1 MHRRAISEQ
10 QQRVTCQT
18 LLLIYPDVASRSP
31 DLPIDHEVFAC
42 SNCAFMKEY
51 VNLRFKLQSFKETF
65 ACM

>member
-10 QQRVTCQT
+10 QETVTCPT
-18 LLLIYPDVASRSP
+18 LLLFYSGVASLSP
-31 DLPIDHEVFAC
+31 DLPIDHEDFAC
-42 SNCAFMKEY
+42 SNCAFMKHY